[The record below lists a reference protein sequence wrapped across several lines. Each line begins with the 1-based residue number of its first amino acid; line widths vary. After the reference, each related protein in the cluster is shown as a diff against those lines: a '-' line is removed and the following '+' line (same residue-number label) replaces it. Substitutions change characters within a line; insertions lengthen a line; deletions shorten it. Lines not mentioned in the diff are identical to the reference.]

1 MSFIGESKFLI
12 GATVFH
18 LVALPGAA
26 AMAPAPSRPGMAVM
40 VGPSEISV
48 DVDSALLPPD
58 PEQPVP
64 RDVPLGPGDPLAY
77 ADPDAVA
84 VRNYDPTRPIRPGA
98 TPRDDVEPDTTAP
111 YDPGEVITA
120 PEGKGEAED
129 EYSRPPTMGELHSL
143 PGLGRPGEPGWY
155 PVPGALPPG
164 APIDDTPA
172 PTRAPKRRI
181 DKEVATTVIQDGVR
195 NQEKKLGLDFP
206 GRGPIRNAFVSAV
219 YSSDA
224 PYISSA
230 NFAVSVSGSGKITAV
245 SLLGFSGGSA
255 STWKAV
261 EQSAKAQLASAKLP
275 MKSAFKKGANVSV
288 SVKST
293 KNTPGG
299 GVSREGA
306 TVSFDVTDIGARETR
321 QVTAF
326 VNPQPVK

>member
-98 TPRDDVEPDTTAP
+98 TPRDDVEPATTAP

-120 PEGKGEAED
+120 LEERLPVSPYKDEWAILDVDGDGKRHKPFHKTEVLVPIVFMCVHGAQLLAE
-129 EYSRPPTMGELHSL
+129 
-143 PGLGRPGEPGWY
+143 
-155 PVPGALPPG
+155 VPWHAIMAFL
-164 APIDDTPA
+164 
-172 PTRAPKRRI
+172 
-181 DKEVATTVIQDGVR
+181 
-195 NQEKKLGLDFP
+195 
-206 GRGPIRNAFVSAV
+206 RNA
-219 YSSDA
+219 
-224 PYISSA
+224 
-230 NFAVSVSGSGKITAV
+230 T
-245 SLLGFSGGSA
+245 
-255 STWKAV
+255 
-261 EQSAKAQLASAKLP
+261 
-275 MKSAFKKGANVSV
+275 
-288 SVKST
+288 
-293 KNTPGG
+293 
-299 GVSREGA
+299 
-306 TVSFDVTDIGARETR
+306 
-321 QVTAF
+321 
-326 VNPQPVK
+326 